1 MTPAQLSNLKE
12 ASPAI
17 RVAIVRG
24 PETTVLADSL
34 EKLLAEAK
42 GFTLSR
48 FEYRDQS
55 GLKPKAASFGNA
67 DVVFCGRESRERSQQ
82 PFNRNQQER
91 KIVCQH
97 QK

>member
-24 PETTVLADSL
+24 PETTVLAGSL

-42 GFTLSR
+42 GFCR
-48 FEYRDQS
+48 H
-55 GLKPKAASFGNA
+55 GLKANFIER
-67 DVVFCGRESRERSQQ
+67 VRGRESRERSQQ
-82 PFNRNQQER
+82 PFNTNQQER